1 LREPIV
7 KLIMSQSATLY
18 LISNDRFELLEDN
31 PDKTKI
37 QSLSYGNE
45 TFEQTYEGLSFL
57 LEKFFEREDLTL
69 IKEIFEPTEFI
80 GEGLDDDLYESHTV
94 DDIEKFE
101 ESAIYYLDP
110 IQISRINVLLTSLDI
125 STVLNAYNP
134 GEFNNNGVYPEVW
147 HDDESEGQA
156 FNKTHLHWS
165 LESLIHFFKAAASS
179 SDDYVL
185 VSIRY

>member
-1 LREPIV
+1 MGRTIF
-7 KLIMSQSATLY
+7 KIIMSQSAILY
-18 LISNDRFELLEDN
+18 LISNERFELLEDN

-45 TFEQTYEGLSFL
+45 TFEQTHEGLSFL
-57 LEKFFEREDLTL
+57 LEKFFKGEDLTL

-110 IQISRINVLLTSLDI
+110 IQIARINILLISLDM
-125 STVLNAYNP
+125 STVVNAYNSA
-134 GEFNNNGVYPEVW
+134 EFNNSGVYPEVW
-147 HDDESEGQA
+147 HDNESEGQA
-156 FNKTHLHWS
+156 FNKNHLQWS
-165 LESLIHFFKAAASS
+165 LESLIHFFKTAAS

-185 VSIRY
+185 VSVSY